1 MSKADQIMM
10 RDACAFS
17 GLQCDNAMDLCRKR
31 KQSKLLGVQNKK
43 TKLGHEVVHKQV
55 FTWKWLQGFV
65 SFDDL
70 PRNLSSDVQLANS
83 YNMSDNRSSDVQH
96 ANSNDI
102 LTEGD
107 KELLRVEFA
116 SSGIDL
122 DEYSDMEPSLAHAF
136 LDAFK
141 DATKT
146 LDATC

>member
-1 MSKADQIMM
+1 M
-10 RDACAFS
+10 
-17 GLQCDNAMDLCRKR
+17 
-31 KQSKLLGVQNKK
+31 
-43 TKLGHEVVHKQV
+43 

-107 KELLRVEFA
+107 KELLRVELA

-122 DEYSDMEPSLAHAF
+122 DEYSDMEPSLAHAL
-136 LDAFK
+136 LDAFE

>member
-10 RDACAFS
+10 IEACAFS
-17 GLQCDNAMDLCRKR
+17 GLQCGNVMDSCRKR

-55 FTWKWLQGFV
+55 CTWKLLQGFV

-70 PRNLSSDVQLANS
+70 PRNLSSDVQLANF
-83 YNMSDNRSSDVQH
+83 YNMSDNRLSNVQL

-102 LTEGD
+102 LLEGD
-107 KELLRVEFA
+107 KELLRVELA

-122 DEYSDMEPSLAHAF
+122 DEYSDMEPSLAHAL